1 MAEAEKVKLESMD
14 IAEEKREQLKSLFP
28 EAFTEGNIDFEQ
40 LKRALGQW
48 VEPGKERFGLNWP
61 GKAECMKI
69 IQQPSVATLKPA
81 RDESMNFDGTE
92 NLFIEGDNL
101 EVLKLLQKS
110 YFGKVKMIYIDPPY
124 NTGHEFIYPDKFA
137 ETLDTYLEYTGQ
149 KDANGHKFSTNA
161 ETNGRYHSR
170 WLNMMYPR
178 LYLARNLLREDGFI
192 VVSID
197 DNEATNL
204 KHLLDEVFGEENHL
218 AVLCWDRNRKNDAK
232 FFSVGH
238 EYMFIYA
245 KDKQHLI
252 DNEIILREPKQ
263 GIEQAESLFRRLRKK
278 HADNWDAIE
287 EEWRTYFRN
296 LPNSDPAKKL
306 GRYSKVGPDGPFRDD
321 GNISWPG
328 GGGPK
333 YEVIHPE
340 TGKPCKVPDGGWRY
354 SKSERFWEEVKN
366 GKVVFGPDETTLP
379 RQCRYLFDGEG
390 QVMPSVFYSYA
401 QTAAMEFNELMG
413 PRIFENPKNWRDLER
428 LVNYLT
434 KDDDIVLD
442 FFAGSAS
449 TAHAVLSSN
458 SKESTNKKFILV
470 QLPEKCTDSNDALKA
485 GYKTIADVS
494 KERIR
499 RAAKKIEEEQN
510 GQLDFN
516 GGEKPDLG
524 FKVFKLS
531 RSNFKVWE
539 GDVEKIENLEQQ
551 LFDHVD
557 HIDGASKP
565 ESILYE
571 LLLKSGFPLTTR
583 VETIQLAGK
592 DVFSVEDGALLICLD
607 KELTQE
613 VIDAIADANPCQVIC
628 LDDGFKGNDQLK
640 ANAVQTF
647 KARAQEEESEIV
659 FRTV

>member
-1 MAEAEKVKLESMD
+1 MEKVEKVKLESMD

-40 LKRALGQW
+40 LKRALGEW
-48 VEPGKERFGLNWP
+48 MEPGKERFGLNWP

-81 RDESMNFDGTE
+81 RDESVNFDDTE

-124 NTGHEFIYPDKFA
+124 NTGKEFIYPDKYA

-161 ETNGRYHSR
+161 DTAGRYHSR

-178 LYLARNLLREDGFI
+178 LYLARNLLREDGVIFI
-192 VVSID
+192 SID
-197 DNEATNL
+197 DNESANL
-204 KHLLDEVFGEENHL
+204 RKLCDEVFGEESF
-218 AVLCWDRNRKNDAK
+218 AGVFPWRSRTAK
-232 FFSVGH
+232 ADVPYGVSIDV
-238 EYMFIYA
+238 EWVICYA
-245 KDKQHLI
+245 KADFVAGRAGERNYHKSDDYEESWRLS
-252 DNEIILREPKQ
+252 DLTTNKTK
-263 GIEQAESLFRRLRKK
+263 AER
-278 HADNWDAIE
+278 
-287 EEWRTYFRN
+287 
-296 LPNSDPAKKL
+296 PNSYFTMINPKTGDEYPASETRTWSVTKETFQDYYDKGKIVFPGDYDFLNIKRPAFRVFENEDKKKAL
-306 GRYSKVGPDGPFRDD
+306 Q
-321 GNISWPG
+321 
-328 GGGPK
+328 K
-333 YEVIHPE
+333 YG
-340 TGKPCKVPDGGWRY
+340 T
-354 SKSERFWEEVKN
+354 EEVKMPISTYLPEKEV
-366 GKVVFGPDETTLP
+366 GRTEHGSKEARELFGAQVFSYPK
-379 RQCRYLFDGEG
+379 
-390 QVMPSVFYSYA
+390 PSGLIKF
-401 QTAAMEFNELMG
+401 F
-413 PRIFENPKNWRDLER
+413 IENISDPEA
-428 LVNYLT
+428 
-434 KDDDIVLD
+434 IIMD
-442 FFAGSAS
+442 FFAGSAT
-449 TAHAVLSSN
+449 TADAVLQAN
-458 SKESTNKKFILV
+458 REDGGKRKYILV
-470 QLPEKCTDSNDALKA
+470 QLPEPLDPSKGEQKTAAEFCKNHSMELKI
-485 GYKTIADVS
+485 TELS

-607 KELTQE
+607 KDLTQE